1 MQRRWAAL
9 TLIFPHPTAEPTGKA
24 DGHAVCQMVKLKFAV
39 SISAR
44 PSASFSLHY
53 LPNYS
58 QPAVLRVAF
67 DQCGEREG
75 FCKVPRKSLFNH
87 GNLETVTLTMDPVRF
102 RDVKLTLQ
110 GRVEGPEQDVP
121 GGQKDE
127 SIKGKV

>member
-1 MQRRWAAL
+1 M
-9 TLIFPHPTAEPTGKA
+9 
-24 DGHAVCQMVKLKFAV
+24 

-58 QPAVLRVAF
+58 QPAVRRVAF
-67 DQCGEREG
+67 DPCGEREG
-75 FCKVPRKSLFNH
+75 FCKVTRKSLFNH
-87 GNLETVTLTMDPVRF
+87 GNLETVTMTMDPVRF
-102 RDVKLTLQ
+102 RDVKLTLR

-121 GGQKDE
+121 GCRKDE